1 MLLCGVA
8 GDPRIEKPRRDRAE
22 AALGAM
28 TPGDIIAC
36 GLAADFGEV
45 CLSFIRTF
53 DVNFHDPARTLRE
66 KREFIRALRVLF
78 LDGHIV
84 AEIPADARIQ
94 AFSGGQ
100 VAAKTLTQIALE
112 QCEPMR
118 TFYYGSRTKVL
129 WSRTSAS
136 DTKRAVAHLQDV
148 VEACI
153 TRVETD
159 LYERD

>member
-66 KREFIRALRVLF
+66 KREFVRALRLLF
-78 LDGHIV
+78 IDGHILSE
-84 AEIPADARIQ
+84 APPDARVQ
-94 AFSGGQ
+94 SFSGGEI
-100 VAAKTLTQIALE
+100 AAKTFIQIAIE
-112 QCEPMR
+112 QCAEMR
-118 TFYYGSRTKVL
+118 
-129 WSRTSAS
+129 
-136 DTKRAVAHLQDV
+136 
-148 VEACI
+148 I
-153 TRVETD
+153 TGRG
-159 LYERD
+159 